1 VCTAHTTICTSPW
14 GFSNK
19 LLIGPIKNTVKER
32 SMNSMKTNRTK
43 KGTEERVKARKSEI
57 KK

>member
-1 VCTAHTTICTSPW
+1 
-14 GFSNK
+14 
-19 LLIGPIKNTVKER
+19 LIGPIKNTVKER